1 MNHLLT
7 SRKLAL
13 RGGIVAAS
21 LLLTMFLCSLVGSGS
36 VNFRN
41 MLAGPP
47 PADAGTF
54 NIDYEIYV
62 HTRLPRI
69 FLAAIV
75 GAALACAGAVL
86 QAILRN
92 PLADPYLLGI
102 SSGAGL
108 GTMLAVITAGVSWS
122 FWGISPITISA
133 FLCAL
138 VTVWIVWLL
147 GGGGQKGGMS
157 GLLLAGVVVN
167 AFLSAVIMFLNSL
180 ARPGQIQTTLF
191 WLMGNITA
199 LESYSLLWICAG
211 VVLAGVLILL
221 RWSASLNL
229 LSFSPEEARSAG
241 VNVKWLCQGCFAVS
255 ALITA
260 VAVSL
265 SGLVGFVGLI
275 VPHGVR
281 LFIGPD
287 HRQLIPLSALVGA
300 GFVVLADTVSRVV
313 VAPAVMPVGVVT
325 ALAGGPFFLFL
336 LVRYGGKFHGGGI
349 NGGY

>member
-1 MNHLLT
+1 MNPLLT
-7 SRKLAL
+7 PKKLVFRIA
-13 RGGIVAAS
+13 VAAGI
-21 LLLTMFLCSLVGSGS
+21 LLLLMFLCSLIGSKTIHLGT
-36 VNFRN
+36 V
-41 MLAGPP
+41 LQGPRQESGQ
-47 PADAGTF
+47 A
-54 NIDYEIYV
+54 NVDYEIYMHV
-62 HTRLPRI
+62 RIPQI

-75 GAALACAGAVL
+75 GAALACAGVVL

-108 GTMLAVITAGVSWS
+108 GTMLAVVVAGVSWS
-122 FWGISPITISA
+122 FWGISSITLSA
-133 FLCAL
+133 FVCAL
-138 VTVWIVWLL
+138 ATVWVVWLL
-147 GGGGQKGGMS
+147 GGGGRRGGMS

-167 AFLSAVIMFLNSL
+167 AFLSAVIMFLNSI
-180 ARPGQIQTTLF
+180 AQAGQIQTTIF

-199 LESYSLLWICAG
+199 LENYGLLWISG
-211 VVLAGVLILL
+211 GIVTAGVLILL
-221 RWSASLNL
+221 RLSVSLNL
-229 LSFSPEEARSAG
+229 LSLSPEEARTAG
-241 VNVKWLCQGCFAVS
+241 VNVKWVYQGCFAIS

-275 VPHGVR
+275 VPHAVR

-287 HRQLIPLSALVGA
+287 HRQLIPLSALAGA
-300 GFVVLADTVSRVV
+300 GFVVLADTVSRTV

-336 LVRYGGKFHGGGI
+336 LVRRGGKL
-349 NGGY
+349 YPER